1 MRSSGVTFAE
11 LGVLLDGAV
20 EVGDV
25 GLVVL
30 VVVELHG
37 RLVDEGSRAA

>member
-1 MRSSGVTFAE
+1 M
-11 LGVLLDGAV
+11 LLDRAV
-20 EVGDV
+20 KVGDV

-37 RLVDEGSRAA
+37 RFVDIGFKRRIVIGQRG